1 MIFEKYID
9 EYADAFDR
17 TDRNIWN
24 YEDGCVLIGL
34 LSMYRATGN
43 EKYIDVVSRFADK
56 YVAQDGTIRLYNCS
70 EYNLD
75 FIPSGR
81 MFFPLYERTHDNK
94 YKAAADILM
103 NQLRHQPRTKTGS
116 FWHKGIYPN
125 QVWLDGL
132 YMGLP
137 FYLEFVNMFGIEKN
151 YHDIIMQFENARKY
165 LYDENKHLYYHAW
178 NESRDI
184 FWADK
189 ETGRS
194 PNFWTRAIGWYLMAL
209 ADIYEKLPNQE
220 VQYRETIRALWT
232 EAINGVL
239 MWQDKESGL
248 FYQLTT
254 LSEHKGN
261 YLETSGSLMVAYSL
275 LKGVNLGV
283 FTEDKYIQA
292 GLKILL
298 SVEKRMFT
306 FSYGKLSLG
315 GMCKGAGLGPDGNYR
330 RDGSIDYYLSEKVV
344 CDEQKGVGVCM
355 MAYAQWLKFKKLYY
369 NKTSGYPLVEIF
381 NERYDP
387 IMPNEINNNIIQSK

>member
-9 EYADAFDR
+9 EYTDAFDR
-17 TDRNIWN
+17 TDRNMWN

-34 LSMYRATGN
+34 LSMYMATDN
-43 EKYIDVVSRFADK
+43 EKYFDVVSRFADK
-56 YVAQDGTIRLYNCS
+56 YVAPDGTIRLYNCS

-81 MFFPLYERTHDNK
+81 IFFPLYERTHDKK

-137 FYLEFVNMFGIEKN
+137 FYLEYENMFGNGEN
-151 YHDIIMQFENARKY
+151 YHDIIMQFENVRKY
-165 LYDENKHLYYHAW
+165 LYDENSQLYYHAW
-178 NESRDI
+178 NESRDV

-209 ADIYEKLPNQE
+209 ADIYEKLPDQE
-220 VQYRETIRALWT
+220 VQYKEKVRALWI

-239 MWQDKESGL
+239 LWQDKESGL

-254 LSEHKGN
+254 LAEHKGN

-283 FTEDKYIQA
+283 FAEDKYIQA

-306 FSYGKLSLG
+306 FSHGKLSLG
-315 GMCKGAGLGPDGNYR
+315 GICKGAGLGPDGNYR
-330 RDGSIDYYLSEKVV
+330 RNGSIDYYLSEKVV

-355 MAYAQWLKFKKLYY
+355 MAYAQWLKLKELHYC
-369 NKTSGYPLVEIF
+369 KTLGYPFVEIF

-387 IMPNEINNNIIQSK
+387 IMPNEIKNNIIQS

>member
-9 EYADAFDR
+9 EYADAFDS
-17 TDRNIWN
+17 TDRNMWN

-34 LSMYRATGN
+34 LSMYMATGN
-43 EKYIDVVSRFADK
+43 EKYFDVISRFADK
-56 YVAQDGTIRLYNCS
+56 YVAPDGTIRLYKSS

-81 MFFPLYERTHDNK
+81 IFFPLYERTHDK
-94 YKAAADILM
+94 KFKTAADILM
-103 NQLRHQPRTKTGS
+103 NQLRHQPRTKSGS

-137 FYLEFVNMFGIEKN
+137 FYLEYENMFGTGESC
-151 YHDIIMQFENARKY
+151 HDIVMQFENVRKY

-178 NESRDI
+178 NESRDV

-189 ETGRS
+189 KTGLS

-220 VQYRETIRALWT
+220 VIYKDTIRALWI

-239 MWQDKESGL
+239 LWQDKESGL

-254 LSEHKGN
+254 LSEYKGN

-292 GLKILL
+292 GLQILF

-306 FSYGKLSLG
+306 FSHGKLSLG
-315 GMCKGAGLGPDGNYR
+315 GICKGAGLGPDGNYR
-330 RDGSIDYYLSEKVV
+330 RNGSINYYLSEKVV

-355 MAYAQWLKFKKLYY
+355 MAYAQWLKLKKSHYS
-369 NKTSGYPLVEIF
+369 KTLGYPFVEIF
-381 NERYDP
+381 NETYDP
-387 IMPNEINNNIIQSK
+387 IMPNEINKII